1 MTLVS
6 RLPPSYIPIPN
17 NEHIAPPPSY
27 RESVQH
33 KPSLDL
39 SQRFEKKLA
48 EYNASQNI
56 LKRWLFEIVSLTV
69 SAICMGIIIGIC
81 VRTKDQPLSEW
92 PLASTV
98 QNVLSKIAS
107 AALILPISEAIG
119 QLKWTWFRGSESK
132 DMIDFEIFDKASRG
146 AWGSFLLLFRTK
158 GRSLA
163 ALGAILTLL
172 LLAVDTFFQQVT
184 DLPERWE
191 LDGFGEIPRVVRYE
205 GDNGDIY
212 EDGYPSTMEDINL
225 RQATLK
231 FFYYNGNNPVP
242 FGSGDRPDIPLS
254 CPSSRC
260 EWDEYD
266 TLGVCSACTDV
277 SELLTYACLTTKL
290 DWISSVYF
298 NRTTQ
303 PVGSA
308 CGYWINATSEAPVL
322 MSGFRTGTAAAN
334 SSTKDEALLLRT
346 IALSA
351 AMTSVNP
358 LSATP
363 FFGGSI
369 HFKDVYLPFLDAII
383 VSAADGTA
391 SSVYD
396 RQRPVAQ
403 ECMLSWCVKTLKS
416 TYALGDYEETVT
428 KTFLNTTARQRPY
441 PWTGR
446 SAVFLGEEA
455 FWSEFQGNLSIR
467 PPGADPRVDDYGM
480 SNETFAR
487 TQALFDEIFP
497 STITVANTISPPWWR
512 IRIYAWGRNQL
523 HPFTSCPWLAPN
535 NVTRY
540 LERLAT
546 AMTNVVRTY
555 NSHDFVRGR
564 AYSQTTFIVV
574 HWEWLTFPLA
584 LLLCSLV
591 FLIATI
597 MKTSRTADGGVGVWK
612 TSALPTLIYS
622 LPKDTQEAVAS
633 QSRWKNGS
641 EKESRKVKIRLLPKH
656 GWRVSGQE
664 HLSPTPNTNSSRRAP
679 PGWI

>member
-1 MTLVS
+1 MTPVS
-6 RLPPSYIPIPN
+6 RLPPSHIRAPS
-17 NEHIAPPPSY
+17 NEEITPPPSY
-27 RESVQH
+27 RASIQH

-69 SAICMGIIIGIC
+69 SAICM
-81 VRTKDQPLSEW
+81 DQPLSEW

-119 QLKWTWFRGSESK
+119 QLKWAWFRGSESK
-132 DMIDFEIFDKASRG
+132 DMTDFEIFDKASRG

-231 FFYYNGNNPVP
+231 FFYYN
-242 FGSGDRPDIPLS
+242 
-254 CPSSRC
+254 
-260 EWDEYD
+260 
-266 TLGVCSACTDV
+266 
-277 SELLTYACLTTKL
+277 
-290 DWISSVYF
+290 
-298 NRTTQ
+298 
-303 PVGSA
+303 
-308 CGYWINATSEAPVL
+308 
-322 MSGFRTGTAAAN
+322 
-334 SSTKDEALLLRT
+334 
-346 IALSA
+346 ALSA

-358 LSATP
+358 LSAAP
-363 FFGGSI
+363 LFGGSI

-396 RQRPVAQ
+396 RQRPVGQ

-416 TYALGDYEETVT
+416 TYAWGDYEETVT
-428 KTFLNTTARQRPY
+428 KTFLNNTARQRPY

-446 SAVFLGEEA
+446 SVVSLGEEA
-455 FWSEFQGNLSIR
+455 FWSEFQGNLSIH
-467 PPGADPRVDDYGM
+467 PPGTDPMVDDYGM

-497 STITVANTISPPWWR
+497 STITVANTVSPPWWR

-535 NVTRY
+535 NVTQY

-546 AMTNVVRTY
+546 AMTNVVRTH

-564 AYSQTTFIVV
+564 AYSQTTFIAV

-584 LLLCSLV
+584 LLSFSLI

-597 MKTSRTADGGVGVWK
+597 MKTSRTGDGGVGVWK

-664 HLSPTPNTNSSRRAP
+664 HLPPTPNTNSNWRAP

>member
-1 MTLVS
+1 M
-6 RLPPSYIPIPN
+6 PPR
-17 NEHIAPPPSY
+17 A
-27 RESVQH
+27 V
-33 KPSLDL
+33 PSLDL

-56 LKRWLFEIVSLTV
+56 LKRWLFEIISLTI
-69 SAICMGIIIGIC
+69 SAICMGVIIGIC

-119 QLKWTWFRGSESK
+119 QLKWAWFRSSESK

-146 AWGSFLLLFRTK
+146 AWGSFLLLFHTK

-231 FFYYNGNNPVP
+231 FFYYNGNKPVP

-396 RQRPVAQ
+396 RQRPIAQ

-416 TYALGDYEETVT
+416 TYASGDYEETVT

-446 SAVFLGEEA
+446 SVVSLGEEA
-455 FWSEFQGNLSIR
+455 FWSEFQGNLSIH
-467 PPGADPRVDDYGM
+467 PPGADPRVDDYDM

-497 STITVANTISPPWWR
+497 STITVANTVSPPWWR

-535 NVTRY
+535 NVTQY
-540 LERLAT
+540 VERLAT
-546 AMTNVVRTY
+546 AMTNVVRTH

-564 AYSQTTFIVV
+564 AYSQTTFIAVY
-574 HWEWLTFPLA
+574 WEWLTFPLA
-584 LLLCSLV
+584 LLLFSLI
-591 FLIATI
+591 FLVATI
-597 MKTSRTADGGVGVWK
+597 MKTSRTSDGGVGVWK

-622 LPKDTQEAVAS
+622 LPKGTQEAIAS
-633 QSRWKNGS
+633 QSRWKNGL
-641 EKESRKVKIRLLPKH
+641 EIESRKVKIRLLPKH
-656 GWRVSGQE
+656 G
-664 HLSPTPNTNSSRRAP
+664 
-679 PGWI
+679 

>member
-1 MTLVS
+1 MQSAV
-6 RLPPSYIPIPN
+6 P
-17 NEHIAPPPSY
+17 
-27 RESVQH
+27 Q
-33 KPSLDL
+33 
-39 SQRFEKKLA
+39 
-48 EYNASQNI
+48 NADFKI
-56 LKRWLFEIVSLTV
+56 L
-69 SAICMGIIIGIC
+69 
-81 VRTKDQPLSEW
+81 
-92 PLASTV
+92 
-98 QNVLSKIAS
+98 
-107 AALILPISEAIG
+107 
-119 QLKWTWFRGSESK
+119 
-132 DMIDFEIFDKASRG
+132 
-146 AWGSFLLLFRTK
+146 
-158 GRSLA
+158 
-163 ALGAILTLL
+163 
-172 LLAVDTFFQQVT
+172 
-184 DLPERWE
+184 
-191 LDGFGEIPRVVRYE
+191 
-205 GDNGDIY
+205 
-212 EDGYPSTMEDINL
+212 
-225 RQATLK
+225 
-231 FFYYNGNNPVP
+231 
-242 FGSGDRPDIPLS
+242 
-254 CPSSRC
+254 
-260 EWDEYD
+260 
-266 TLGVCSACTDV
+266 
-277 SELLTYACLTTKL
+277 
-290 DWISSVYF
+290 
-298 NRTTQ
+298 
-303 PVGSA
+303 GSA

-396 RQRPVAQ
+396 RQRPIAQ

-416 TYALGDYEETVT
+416 TYASGDYEETVI

-446 SAVFLGEEA
+446 SVVSLGEEA
-455 FWSEFQGNLSIR
+455 FWSEFQGNLSIH

-497 STITVANTISPPWWR
+497 STITVANTVSPPWWR

-535 NVTRY
+535 NVTQY
-540 LERLAT
+540 VERLAT
-546 AMTNVVRTY
+546 AMTNVVRTH

-564 AYSQTTFIVV
+564 AYSQTTFIAV

-584 LLLCSLV
+584 LLLFSLI
-591 FLIATI
+591 FLVATI
-597 MKTSRTADGGVGVWK
+597 MKTSRTSDGGVGVWK

-633 QSRWKNGS
+633 QSRWKNGL
-641 EKESRKVKIRLLPKH
+641 ERESRKVKIRLLPKH
-656 GWRVSGQE
+656 GWRVSGQV
-664 HLSPTPNTNSSRRAP
+664 HMSPTPNTGSERRAP

>member
-1 MTLVS
+1 
-6 RLPPSYIPIPN
+6 
-17 NEHIAPPPSY
+17 
-27 RESVQH
+27 
-33 KPSLDL
+33 
-39 SQRFEKKLA
+39 
-48 EYNASQNI
+48 
-56 LKRWLFEIVSLTV
+56 
-69 SAICMGIIIGIC
+69 
-81 VRTKDQPLSEW
+81 
-92 PLASTV
+92 
-98 QNVLSKIAS
+98 
-107 AALILPISEAIG
+107 
-119 QLKWTWFRGSESK
+119 
-132 DMIDFEIFDKASRG
+132 MIDFEIFDKASRG
-146 AWGSFLLLFRTK
+146 AWGSFLLLFHTK

-231 FFYYNGNNPVP
+231 FFYYN
-242 FGSGDRPDIPLS
+242 
-254 CPSSRC
+254 
-260 EWDEYD
+260 
-266 TLGVCSACTDV
+266 
-277 SELLTYACLTTKL
+277 
-290 DWISSVYF
+290 
-298 NRTTQ
+298 
-303 PVGSA
+303 
-308 CGYWINATSEAPVL
+308 APVL

-396 RQRPVAQ
+396 RQRPIAQ

-416 TYALGDYEETVT
+416 TYASGDYEETVT

-446 SAVFLGEEA
+446 SVVSLGEEA
-455 FWSEFQGNLSIR
+455 FWSEFQGNLSIH
-467 PPGADPRVDDYGM
+467 PPGADPRVDDYDM

-497 STITVANTISPPWWR
+497 STITVANTVSPPWWR

-535 NVTRY
+535 NVTQY
-540 LERLAT
+540 VERLAT
-546 AMTNVVRTY
+546 AMTNVVRTH

-564 AYSQTTFIVV
+564 AYSQTTFIAVY
-574 HWEWLTFPLA
+574 WEWLTFPLA
-584 LLLCSLV
+584 LLLFSLI
-591 FLIATI
+591 FLVATI
-597 MKTSRTADGGVGVWK
+597 MKTSRTSDGGVGVWK

-622 LPKDTQEAVAS
+622 LPKGTQEAIAS
-633 QSRWKNGS
+633 QSRWKNGL
-641 EKESRKVKIRLLPKH
+641 EIESRKVKIRLLPKH
-656 GWRVSGQE
+656 G
-664 HLSPTPNTNSSRRAP
+664 
-679 PGWI
+679 

>member
-1 MTLVS
+1 MTPIS
-6 RLPPSYIPIPN
+6 RLPPSYIRAPSD
-17 NEHIAPPPSY
+17 EDTTPPPSY
-27 RESVQH
+27 RASIQQ
-33 KPSLDL
+33 KPPLDL
-39 SQRFEKKLA
+39 SQRFEKNLA

-56 LKRWLFEIVSLTV
+56 LKRWLFEIVSLTL
-69 SAICMGIIIGIC
+69 SAICMGVIIGIC

-119 QLKWTWFRGSESK
+119 QLKWAWFRGSESK

-146 AWGSFLLLFRTK
+146 AWDSFLLLFRTK

-231 FFYYNGNNPVP
+231 FFYYN
-242 FGSGDRPDIPLS
+242 
-254 CPSSRC
+254 
-260 EWDEYD
+260 
-266 TLGVCSACTDV
+266 
-277 SELLTYACLTTKL
+277 
-290 DWISSVYF
+290 
-298 NRTTQ
+298 
-303 PVGSA
+303 GSA

-416 TYALGDYEETVT
+416 TYAWGDYEETVT
-428 KTFLNTTARQRPY
+428 KTVLNDTARQRPY

-446 SAVFLGEEA
+446 SVVSLGEEA
-455 FWSEFQGNLSIR
+455 FWSEFQGNLSIH
-467 PPGADPRVDDYGM
+467 PPGTDPMVDDYGM

-487 TQALFDEIFP
+487 TQSLFDEIFP
-497 STITVANTISPPWWR
+497 SAITVANTVSPPWWR

-535 NVTRY
+535 NVTQY

-546 AMTNVVRTY
+546 AMTNVVRTH

-564 AYSQTTFIVV
+564 AYSQTTFIAV
-574 HWEWLTFPLA
+574 HCEWLTFPLA
-584 LLLCSLV
+584 LLLFSLL
-591 FLIATI
+591 FLVATI
-597 MKTSRTADGGVGVWK
+597 RKTSKTVDGGVGLWK

-622 LPKDTQEAVAS
+622 LPKDTQEAVALQRRCKTDS
-633 QSRWKNGS
+633 D
-641 EKESRKVKIRLLPKH
+641 KESKKIKIRLLPKH
-656 GWRVSGQE
+656 GWRVSGQV
-664 HLSPTPNTNSSRRAP
+664 HMSPNTNTNNNRRAP

>member
-1 MTLVS
+1 MQSTV
-6 RLPPSYIPIPN
+6 
-17 NEHIAPPPSY
+17 
-27 RESVQH
+27 
-33 KPSLDL
+33 
-39 SQRFEKKLA
+39 
-48 EYNASQNI
+48 SQN
-56 LKRWLFEIVSLTV
+56 
-69 SAICMGIIIGIC
+69 A
-81 VRTKDQPLSEW
+81 
-92 PLASTV
+92 
-98 QNVLSKIAS
+98 
-107 AALILPISEAIG
+107 
-119 QLKWTWFRGSESK
+119 
-132 DMIDFEIFDKASRG
+132 DFK
-146 AWGSFLLLFRTK
+146 
-158 GRSLA
+158 
-163 ALGAILTLL
+163 TL
-172 LLAVDTFFQQVT
+172 
-184 DLPERWE
+184 
-191 LDGFGEIPRVVRYE
+191 
-205 GDNGDIY
+205 
-212 EDGYPSTMEDINL
+212 
-225 RQATLK
+225 
-231 FFYYNGNNPVP
+231 
-242 FGSGDRPDIPLS
+242 
-254 CPSSRC
+254 
-260 EWDEYD
+260 
-266 TLGVCSACTDV
+266 
-277 SELLTYACLTTKL
+277 
-290 DWISSVYF
+290 
-298 NRTTQ
+298 
-303 PVGSA
+303 GSA
-308 CGYWINATSEAPVL
+308 CGYWINTTSEAPVL

-358 LSATP
+358 LSAAP
-363 FFGGSI
+363 LFGGSI

-396 RQRPVAQ
+396 RQRPVGQ

-416 TYALGDYEETVT
+416 TYAWGDYEETVT
-428 KTFLNTTARQRPY
+428 KTFLNNTARQRPY

-446 SAVFLGEEA
+446 SVVSLGEEA
-455 FWSEFQGNLSIR
+455 FWSEFQGNLSIH
-467 PPGADPRVDDYGM
+467 PPGTDPMVDDYGM

-497 STITVANTISPPWWR
+497 STITVANTVSPPWWR

-535 NVTRY
+535 NVTQY

-546 AMTNVVRTY
+546 AMTNVVRTH

-564 AYSQTTFIVV
+564 AYSQTTFIAV

-584 LLLCSLV
+584 LLSFSLI

-597 MKTSRTADGGVGVWK
+597 MKTSRTGDGGVGVWK

-664 HLSPTPNTNSSRRAP
+664 HLPPTPNTNSNWRAP